1 MDKTTPIYIA
11 GHRGMV
17 GSAVVR
23 KLTEQGYTNLQYY
36 TSSEVNLLSQELIK
50 AIFGSQKPKVVILAA
65 ATVGGIMANH
75 TRRGDFISNN
85 LSIQSNVIEAARQ
98 AEVEKLIFLGSSC
111 IYPRETEQPIKEEAL
126 LTGPLEPTNEP
137 YAIAKI
143 AGIKLCESLYH
154 QYGNNFYSLMPC
166 NLYGIND
173 NFDLETSHVLPA
185 LIRKVHEAKINKEEE
200 VEIWGSGKPLREFLL
215 VDDLAEVIEKCI
227 QSINAQDIYEQGISQ
242 LNVGVGK
249 DITIKK
255 LTEEI
260 MHTVGF
266 KGKLSLDKTKPDGMM
281 RKVMDVSRLEKLNLH
296 NPTSL
301 KDGLKQTY
309 EWYKE
314 KGCQNLKT

>member
-1 MDKTTPIYIA
+1 M
-11 GHRGMV
+11 
-17 GSAVVR
+17 
-23 KLTEQGYTNLQYY
+23 
-36 TSSEVNLLSQELIK
+36 
-50 AIFGSQKPKVVILAA
+50 
-65 ATVGGIMANH
+65 
-75 TRRGDFISNN
+75 
-85 LSIQSNVIEAARQ
+85 
-98 AEVEKLIFLGSSC
+98 
-111 IYPRETEQPIKEEAL
+111 YPRETEQPIKEEAL

-137 YAIAKI
+137 YAIAKS
-143 AGIKLCESLYH
+143 AGIKLCESLHH

-227 QSINAQDIYEQGISQ
+227 QSINAEDLYEQGISQ

-309 EWYKE
+309 KWYKE